1 LIVSGW
7 KNGNFLLRRPV
18 ALGLR
23 VRRKHAAQLFA
34 KEWDSI
40 LIEMDGATVP
50 VAITK
55 TFWFMPRIEKFRHWG
70 LDEKTRSRP
79 LEKGKTFPD
88 AADPI
93 GSQSIQ
99 TRCGLAKANR

>member
-23 VRRKHAAQLFA
+23 VRRKHAAQFFA

-55 TFWFMPRIEKFRHWG
+55 TLWSSCPELRSSAIGAWLKKRG
-70 LDEKTRSRP
+70 LVPWKKGKPPQMQLTP
-79 LEKGKTFPD
+79 LE
-88 AADPI
+88 
-93 GSQSIQ
+93 
-99 TRCGLAKANR
+99 ANRFRLDAD